1 MKNLLFIAY
10 LGNLIDTAATIYLTG
25 LGYTEINPIMAPLL
39 RFPALFAVVKLCA
52 MGCALHIL
60 WRNRAHK
67 AATVLAW
74 AAAGVYGAISIYYG
88 VFFTIL
94 I

>member
-1 MKNLLFIAY
+1 MKTPLLIAY
-10 LGNLIDTAATIYLTG
+10 LGNLIDMVSTLCLYG
-25 LGYTEINPIMAPLL
+25 LGYTELNPIMAPLL
-39 RFPALFAVVKLCA
+39 RFPAVFAVVKLFA

-60 WRNRAHK
+60 WRNRAHQMAK
-67 AATVLAW
+67 VLAW
-74 AAAGVYGAISIYYG
+74 VAAGVYGVISIYYG